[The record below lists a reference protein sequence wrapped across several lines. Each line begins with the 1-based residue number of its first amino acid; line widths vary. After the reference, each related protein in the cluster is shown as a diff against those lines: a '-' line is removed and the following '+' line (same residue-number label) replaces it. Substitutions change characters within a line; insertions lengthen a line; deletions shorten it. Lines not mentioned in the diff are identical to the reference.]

1 VWEAGNVTDL
11 TAQVVGTANGS
22 VFAAAAIN
30 ADLIPEESRQPRKP
44 TRPRG
49 SRASRALG
57 ECEVSAHYFRRS
69 CRRSSM
75 YGSTR
80 R

>member
-30 ADLIPEESRQPRKP
+30 ADLILEESRQPRKP

-49 SRASRALG
+49 SRASRAL
-57 ECEVSAHYFRRS
+57 
-69 CRRSSM
+69 
-75 YGSTR
+75 
-80 R
+80 